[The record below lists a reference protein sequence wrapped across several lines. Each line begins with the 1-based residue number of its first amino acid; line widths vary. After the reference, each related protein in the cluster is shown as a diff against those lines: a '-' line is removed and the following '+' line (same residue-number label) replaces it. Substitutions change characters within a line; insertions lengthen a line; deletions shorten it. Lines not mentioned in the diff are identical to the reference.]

1 MRLSLYSE
9 KVNVSVMFRFPKWS
23 QGLWSNIQVY
33 RNVAYYTN
41 VFHERD
47 DVDDTQKNSSAESST
62 MDSHYQNGQAN
73 KSFDYGTTQENIQC
87 MTHSSTHQNQQS
99 HETTT
104 FKWRC
109 IMSVDNDKKQLL
121 LHETGAMF
129 LIYGGRIMEK
139 KLLNIND
146 KK

>member
-1 MRLSLYSE
+1 
-9 KVNVSVMFRFPKWS
+9 MFRFPNWS

-33 RNVAYYTN
+33 GNVAHYTD

-47 DVDDTQKNSSAESST
+47 DVDGTQKNSSVESAT
-62 MDSHYQNGQAN
+62 IDSHYQNGQAN
-73 KSFDYGTTQENIQC
+73 KSLNYGTTQENIQC
-87 MTHSSTHQNQQS
+87 MTHSSTHQNQQQR
-99 HETTT
+99 ETPK

-109 IMSVDNDKKQLL
+109 IMPVDNDKKQLQR
-121 LHETGAMF
+121 HETGAMF
-129 LIYGGRIMEK
+129 LTYGGRIMEK